1 MDPKLAYIQVTHVT
15 PYFCKDELEAR
26 QTDFEQN
33 HDVDSFM
40 FETPFT
46 KSGSARGTIEE
57 QYKRRTILTTQYSFP
72 YVLKRIQVKNKQ
84 IIELTPIEVA
94 IDEMQS
100 KVSELG
106 EICVAHTIDLKKLQL
121 RLQGC
126 VAVQGKNST
135 RNPRQS

>member
-1 MDPKLAYIQVTHVT
+1 VTHLT

-33 HDVDSFM
+33 HDVDSFS

-46 KSGSARGTIEE
+46 KNGSARGNIEE

-72 YVLKRIQVKNKQ
+72 YVLKRIQVKSRQ
-84 IIELTPIEVA
+84 VIELTPIEVA

-121 RLQGC
+121 RLQGS
-126 VAVQGKNST
+126 VAVQGKKSS
-135 RNPRQS
+135 RICR